1 MMLPA
6 ALLLLGALTAV
17 VAPRLLARADWPD
30 REPVV
35 ALWVWQCVVA
45 AVIVC
50 CALSMTL
57 SAAAAWHA
65 VGGHVFA
72 TAPGRVVEA
81 YALGTAGP
89 WAATTAVA
97 LACGGLWSV
106 AMLVREVGLTRAR
119 RRRRRA
125 DLLVR
130 APLLPGEVAVSG
142 RLVVLESERPD
153 AWWLPGTP
161 PQLVVTTAAL
171 GRLKG
176 RKLDAVLAHEQGHAR
191 ARHDWLLNC
200 SSALAGGFPQVPV
213 FAAFP
218 RRDAPPGR
226 TRRRRHGV
234 PPLRPSDHRPG
245 PGRTQRAP
253 RRVRPLPDTAGPC
266 TGPGAPVADSPGPAA
281 RRTASAADGCGR
293 AGARGA
299 GAGGLRAGTAR
310 VGLTRPGSRVPGGP
324 RPERGRGRS
333 RRRGVAEGRPSGPE
347 DRHRTGSGPP
357 GSARIASC
365 TPSPSSPRPAPSTA
379 PPPVRPV
386 SWPCARFCC

>member
-1 MMLPA
+1 MLTA
-6 ALLLLGALTAV
+6 ALLLLGAVTAV

-45 AVIVC
+45 AVLVC
-50 CALSMTL
+50 CVLSMTL

-72 TAPGRVVEA
+72 TAPRAVVEA

-97 LACGGLWSV
+97 LAGGGLWSA
-106 AMLVREVGLTRAR
+106 AMLLREIGRARAR

-153 AWWLPGTP
+153 AWWQPGTP

-171 GRLKG
+171 LRLKG
-176 RKLDAVLAHEQGHAR
+176 RQLDAVLAHEQGHAR

-213 FAAFP
+213 FAAF
-218 RRDAPPGR
+218 RDEM
-226 TRRRRHGV
+226 
-234 PPLRPSDHRPG
+234 HRLVEL
-245 PGRTQRAP
+245 AAD
-253 RRVRPLPDTAGPC
+253 DTASRRFGRLTTALALVELNEHRGVFGPC
-266 TGPGAPVADSPGPAA
+266 PTPQAHVPARVHRLLTPPDRLTAA
-281 RRTASAADGCGR
+281 RRLRLTAAA
-293 AGARGA
+293 ALVPVVPVLVAFVP
-299 GAGGLRAGTAR
+299 GLRALG
-310 VGLTRPGSRVPGGP
+310 
-324 RPERGRGRS
+324 
-333 RRRGVAEGRPSGPE
+333 
-347 DRHRTGSGPP
+347 
-357 GSARIASC
+357 
-365 TPSPSSPRPAPSTA
+365 
-379 PPPVRPV
+379 
-386 SWPCARFCC
+386 

>member
-17 VAPRLLARADWPD
+17 AGPRLLARADWPD

-35 ALWVWQCVVA
+35 ALWMWQCVVA
-45 AVIVC
+45 AVLVC

-72 TAPGRVVEA
+72 TAPNGVVEA

-89 WAATTAVA
+89 WAATTAVT
-97 LACGGLWSV
+97 LACGALWSA
-106 AMLVREVGLTRAR
+106 AMLVREIGRARAR

-171 GRLKG
+171 RRLKG
-176 RKLDAVLAHEQGHAR
+176 RQLDAVLAHEQGHAR

-213 FAAFP
+213 FAAF
-218 RRDAPPGR
+218 RDEM
-226 TRRRRHGV
+226 
-234 PPLRPSDHRPG
+234 HRLVEL
-245 PGRTQRAP
+245 AAD
-253 RRVRPLPDTAGPC
+253 DTASRRFGRLTTALALVELNEPRGVFGPC
-266 TGPGAPVADSPGPAA
+266 PTPQAHVPARVHRLLTPPDRLTPA
-281 RRTASAADGCGR
+281 RRLRLTAAASLVPVVPVLV
-293 AGARGA
+293 AFVP
-299 GAGGLRAGTAR
+299 GLRALG
-310 VGLTRPGSRVPGGP
+310 
-324 RPERGRGRS
+324 
-333 RRRGVAEGRPSGPE
+333 
-347 DRHRTGSGPP
+347 
-357 GSARIASC
+357 
-365 TPSPSSPRPAPSTA
+365 
-379 PPPVRPV
+379 
-386 SWPCARFCC
+386 

>member
-6 ALLLLGALTAV
+6 ALLLLGALIAV
-17 VAPRLLARADWPD
+17 AAPRLLARADWPD

-45 AVIVC
+45 ALLVC

-65 VGGHVFA
+65 VGGPVFA
-72 TAPGRVVEA
+72 TAPGPVVEA

-89 WAATTAVA
+89 WAAATAVA
-97 LACGGLWSV
+97 LAGGGLWSA
-106 AMLVREVGLTRAR
+106 AMLVREIGGARAR

-153 AWWLPGTP
+153 AWWQPGAP

-171 GRLKG
+171 RRLKG
-176 RKLDAVLAHEQGHAR
+176 RRLDAVLAHEQGHAR

-213 FAAFP
+213 FAAF
-218 RRDAPPGR
+218 RDEM
-226 TRRRRHGV
+226 
-234 PPLRPSDHRPG
+234 HRLVEL
-245 PGRTQRAP
+245 AAD
-253 RRVRPLPDTAGPC
+253 DTASRRFGRLTTALALVELNEHRGVFGPC
-266 TGPGAPVADSPGPAA
+266 PTPQAHVPARVHRLLTPPDRLPPA
-281 RRTASAADGCGR
+281 RRLRLTAAA
-293 AGARGA
+293 ALVPVVPVLVAFVP
-299 GAGGLRAGTAR
+299 GLRALG
-310 VGLTRPGSRVPGGP
+310 
-324 RPERGRGRS
+324 
-333 RRRGVAEGRPSGPE
+333 
-347 DRHRTGSGPP
+347 
-357 GSARIASC
+357 
-365 TPSPSSPRPAPSTA
+365 
-379 PPPVRPV
+379 
-386 SWPCARFCC
+386 